1 MGCTTVFHNKP
12 SSVGHDSTY
21 RTSDLS
27 AYSIQGHRHQP
38 LVKHHDHFLVRP
50 LAAPPAVCI
59 CSPSFLLHTDQPL
72 PHLKMS
78 PGRPRAA
85 APPAE
90 LKRGPGRKRKYATDA
105 DRRRAYALAR
115 RLKDEKNGRVYMRPY
130 ESREWRVKP
139 PSPDRDALQRDQ
151 VLWKVVH
158 PNYVSPLL
166 WRWRDRFDGSRT
178 FFYDA
183 TNCMVAMRET
193 RQ

>member
-1 MGCTTVFHNKP
+1 
-12 SSVGHDSTY
+12 
-21 RTSDLS
+21 
-27 AYSIQGHRHQP
+27 
-38 LVKHHDHFLVRP
+38 
-50 LAAPPAVCI
+50 
-59 CSPSFLLHTDQPL
+59 
-72 PHLKMS
+72 MS
-78 PGRPRAA
+78 PGWPRAA
-85 APPAE
+85 APLAE

-139 PSPDRDALQRDQ
+139 PSPDRDALRRDQ

-193 RQ
+193 H

>member
-1 MGCTTVFHNKP
+1 MGCTTVFHKKP
-12 SSVGHDSTY
+12 SGVGHDSTY

-38 LVKHHDHFLVRP
+38 LVKHRDHFLVRP
-50 LAAPPAVCI
+50 LAAPPAVRI

-130 ESREWRVKP
+130 E
-139 PSPDRDALQRDQ
+139 
-151 VLWKVVH
+151 
-158 PNYVSPLL
+158 
-166 WRWRDRFDGSRT
+166 
-178 FFYDA
+178 
-183 TNCMVAMRET
+183 
-193 RQ
+193 